1 MKYKEFLEYMEKNL
15 EGYRIFTSK
24 ALQYQRGKNAKR
36 APKSRWND
44 EKLQKAAYSM
54 WKMSMENLYNNLKR
68 EINSDIPSAWTSYIK
83 ENELFEIINEN
94 ISDLDFSDDAA

>member
-36 APKSRWND
+36 PPKSRWND
-44 EKLQKAAYSM
+44 EKL
-54 WKMSMENLYNNLKR
+54 
-68 EINSDIPSAWTSYIK
+68 
-83 ENELFEIINEN
+83 
-94 ISDLDFSDDAA
+94 

>member
-1 MKYKEFLEYMEKNL
+1 
-15 EGYRIFTSK
+15 
-24 ALQYQRGKNAKR
+24 
-36 APKSRWND
+36 
-44 EKLQKAAYSM
+44 
-54 WKMSMENLYNNLKR
+54 MENLYNNLKR